1 MRQHLPLYPKCS
13 RGAPDSLQ
21 AFLVQMQGHPRSL
34 SHPLPPK
41 SIGVPASG
49 RMAVSAPQS
58 QCVPWAQL
66 PVSSGTTPC
75 LPWHNL
81 DQGFQGEASCCRC
94 QLQEPAAWLL
104 LSPPLLKQRGY
115 AKGLPTAKDRI
126 VFQEQG
132 FSGGQTA
139 GLTGTECGD
148 RSRDRAGQ
156 ELSSPEVS
164 ARLPLI
170 HVSWSLAVGPL

>member
-1 MRQHLPLYPKCS
+1 MRATREGEGGEEAWQLRGTRFPSFLRYWLALRQHLPLYPKCS

-66 PVSSGTTPC
+66 R
-75 LPWHNL
+75 LLWHN
-81 DQGFQGEASCCRC
+81 S
-94 QLQEPAAWLL
+94 
-104 LSPPLLKQRGY
+104 LSPLAQPGPGVSGRGFLLPVPAPGARGLAPPLTSPSQAERVCQG
-115 AKGLPTAKDRI
+115 APHSQGQDRI
-126 VFQEQG
+126 PG
-132 FSGGQTA
+132 
-139 GLTGTECGD
+139 
-148 RSRDRAGQ
+148 
-156 ELSSPEVS
+156 
-164 ARLPLI
+164 ARI
-170 HVSWSLAVGPL
+170 